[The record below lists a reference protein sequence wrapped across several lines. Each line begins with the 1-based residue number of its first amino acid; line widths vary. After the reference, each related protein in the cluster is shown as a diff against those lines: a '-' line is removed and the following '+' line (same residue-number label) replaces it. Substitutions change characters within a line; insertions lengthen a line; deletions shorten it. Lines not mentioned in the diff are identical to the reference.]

1 MSTAMRHTKNALILE
16 YEVSTGDTATEGEAV
31 LLDSD
36 TTIDD
41 CDGASDLAVGIALK
55 TGVAGDK
62 VPVAMFGH
70 AVIGAKAG
78 TGGVTRG
85 KKQILVSDGFTDAPA
100 HDADGNTNDA
110 IYGVALQS
118 ATAGQF
124 FGLLVGS
131 PSNRG
136 SA

>member
-16 YEVSTGDTATEGEAV
+16 YEVAAGDTATEGEAV

-55 TGVAGDK
+55 SGVAGDK
-62 VPVAMFGH
+62 VPVAMFGF
-70 AVIGAKAG
+70 AVLPAKCG
-78 TGGVTRG
+78 TGGSTRG

-100 HDADGNTNDA
+100 HDSDNTGNSA
-110 IYGVALQS
+110 IYGVALQT
-118 ATAGQF
+118 ATAGQM
-124 FGLLVGS
+124 FGLLCSGV
-131 PSNRG
+131 SNRG
-136 SA
+136 NA